1 MAGGIEVTW
10 DGNALFAM
18 LRGPS
23 GAVAQDIR
31 RRGNRVLAAARR
43 NAPVDT
49 GSLRGSLNLRMTTE
63 DGSPAAVIGTNIRHA
78 MWVHEGTGIY
88 GPRGTMIRPTH
99 ARFLAWRSRSTG
111 QWIFA
116 RQVRGMRGRPFL
128 ADAINAAL

>member
-1 MAGGIEVTW
+1 MAGGVEVTW

-49 GSLRGSLNLRMTTE
+49 GSLRGSINLRMTTE

-88 GPRGTMIRPTH
+88 GPRGTPIRPH
-99 ARFLAWRSRSTG
+99 PPRRFLAWQRGGT
-111 QWIFA
+111 WHFA
-116 RQVRGMRGRPFL
+116 REVRGMRGRPFL
-128 ADAINAAL
+128 ADAITAAL